1 MKLHSWSQKL
11 TENNQDNEKFC
22 KEKDNTIEALN
33 EDVNDLMESLEE
45 QRSTINLCRDSTKD
59 LFAQRKELILEVV
72 KLKAEN
78 IDLIEENVQLIEKL
92 MI

>member
-1 MKLHSWSQKL
+1 
-11 TENNQDNEKFC
+11 
-22 KEKDNTIEALN
+22 
-33 EDVNDLMESLEE
+33 MESLEE